1 MAESYTRYIECG
13 AGCGAVSKRA
23 DAATTFGREPFSKL
37 TEMRF
42 RAPLSDD
49 PEIVR
54 RRNRA
59 NVLTRNNRVS

>member
-1 MAESYTRYIECG
+1 MSETTSQYTKCG
-13 AGCGAVSKRA
+13 AGCGAYSKRA
-23 DAATTFGREPFSKL
+23 DAALTFGREPFRKL

-42 RAPLSDD
+42 RTPLSDD

-59 NVLTRNNRVS
+59 RALTHNNKAK